1 MMRIHIS
8 TKDGVPIYQQIITQI
23 KHMVASGRLR
33 PNEEVPPIRVL
44 AEQLLINPNTVARAY
59 RELETSGVLISRRG
73 SGTRVA
79 EMGSPLGY
87 TERLRLLNE
96 RIEGLLV
103 EANQLDFT
111 LEDIIELIREKNK
124 NFDISERGKI
134 KND

>member
-1 MMRIHIS
+1 MRLHIS
-8 TKDGVPIYQQIITQI
+8 TQDGIPIYLQIVTQV

-59 RELETSGVLISRRG
+59 KELESAGILVSRRG
-73 SGTRVA
+73 SGTRIA
-79 EMGSPLGY
+79 ETGSPLGHE
-87 TERLRLLNE
+87 ERLRVLNE

-124 NFDISERGKI
+124 NFNITERGII

>member
-1 MMRIHIS
+1 MRLHIS
-8 TKDGVPIYQQIITQI
+8 TKDGIPIYQQIVTQV

-59 RELETSGVLISRRG
+59 KELESAGILTSRRG

-79 EMGSPLGY
+79 ETGSPLEY
-87 TERLRLLNE
+87 SERLSVLTKL
-96 RIEGLLV
+96 IEGLLV

-111 LEDIIELIREKNK
+111 IEDIIELIRQKNK
-124 NFDISERGKI
+124 TFWNFRKGEQI
-134 KND
+134 K